1 MEVNIG
7 DRSVQM
13 EIISRE
19 KNKCLVSIDNNE
31 YELDIKKMK
40 DGIYSI
46 IKSGKSYN
54 FEVVKQKDN
63 RNYSVSSSDNIYNI
77 EIVDALNKYKKS
89 RQGVGNP
96 EEAKII
102 LSPMPGKVVR
112 ILVNEGDP
120 VEVGQ
125 TLIIVSAMKMDS
137 EYKASLTGFVSEV
150 NVEEGETVD
159 SNQVLIKLS
168 D

>member
-7 DRSVQM
+7 DRTVQV
-13 EIISRE
+13 EIIRRDN
-19 KNKCLVSIDNNE
+19 NKCLVTIDNNE

-46 IKSGKSYN
+46 IKDGKSHN
-54 FEVVKQKDN
+54 FEVVKENDI
-63 RNYSVSSSDNIYNI
+63 RNYSVSTSDNIYNV

-89 RQGVGNP
+89 RQGAGNP

-102 LSPMPGKVVR
+102 YSPMPGKVVR

-150 NVEEGETVD
+150 NVSEGDTVD